1 MLKKKKEE
9 KKIYGKIFLNVNMA
23 EDTAYDLHFIEL
35 SKNVRH
41 SEVSYSLFRFMSKVE
56 GRQHVTRGFSFL
68 ALLHTS
74 VQSCR
79 QECIRSPLNHK

>member
-1 MLKKKKEE
+1 
-9 KKIYGKIFLNVNMA
+9 MA
-23 EDTAYDLHFIEL
+23 EGTACDLHFIAS
-35 SKNVRH
+35 SKSVRR

-56 GRQHVTRGFSFL
+56 GRQHVTRGFSSL

-79 QECIRSPLNHK
+79 QECIRNPLNHK